1 MLSSPTPFKTC
12 HLRSDAPIFRISF
25 LLLLR
30 EIARLSAY
38 LRRLTPRVR
47 QRRVWRPFGVTANY
61 APLSTSPPSADGW
74 SLKKPKDKVKK
85 STTKKTSKKGFYFF
99 SVRAPRSQVARGNFG
114 FCGKVASLLIAFSF
128 WGIQGYPLF
137 PKPFFKLL
145 APITS
150 ASLWFP
156 LFPCSFWSKCPQKA

>member
-74 SLKKPKDKVKK
+74 SLKKTQGQSQKNPPQRRLQKRA
-85 STTKKTSKKGFYFF
+85 FIF
-99 SVRAPRSQVARGNFG
+99 SLRAPRSQVARGNFG
-114 FCGKVASLLIAFSF
+114 FCGKVASLLIAYSF

-137 PKPFFKLL
+137 PKPFFQPACTNYKRSPLI
-145 APITS
+145 PT
-150 ASLWFP
+150 
-156 LFPCSFWSKCPQKA
+156 LFPVFF